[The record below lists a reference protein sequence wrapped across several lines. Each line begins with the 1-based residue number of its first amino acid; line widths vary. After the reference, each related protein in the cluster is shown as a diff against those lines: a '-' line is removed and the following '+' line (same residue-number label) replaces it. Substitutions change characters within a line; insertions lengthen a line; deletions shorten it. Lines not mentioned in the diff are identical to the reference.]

1 MVVRFFL
8 LSTHYRS
15 PIDFDDERLQFAQRG
30 LERLRNAY
38 AQLEY
43 GLKNAGSSE
52 NGAKLIAATKN
63 AQEQFVQAMND
74 DFNTALAIAALFD
87 LARDINTYSSEK
99 ELDKDALAGAKKVFE
114 DLMGVIGINLAVEQ
128 GEKGQILEGLM
139 ELIIEIRQTARKNKD
154 FTTADLI
161 RDKLKELGVILED
174 APQGTK
180 WKINS

>member
-1 MVVRFFL
+1 MSKSLGNFFLLRDILAKFDPMVVRFFL

-15 PIDFDDERLQFAQRG
+15 PIDFDDERLQVAQRG

-87 LARDINTYSSEK
+87 LAR
-99 ELDKDALAGAKKVFE
+99 
-114 DLMGVIGINLAVEQ
+114 
-128 GEKGQILEGLM
+128 IL
-139 ELIIEIRQTARKNKD
+139 IPIQ
-154 FTTADLI
+154 
-161 RDKLKELGVILED
+161 
-174 APQGTK
+174 
-180 WKINS
+180 